1 MAMNEWFRSA
11 TTTDSNSMVAKVNV
25 GARRLLSVEELEAKI
40 EDVVGM
46 EFSDW
51 GGFGEL
57 QQNKKMLTSNQ
68 RFRVAAG
75 GGDMATVKN
84 RAEKTTTLIANTAE
98 MAAMRMMCGA
108 VIKDFD
114 TNGVMFRGI
123 DRNTTDPTKLK
134 NKIVELYDRFLGE
147 KLTTTSLD
155 VVDTYELLTASAK
168 ERRDR
173 GKGWATQ
180 DVNCPWEE
188 HRGWEKYDHDDPN
201 GMVYAWTDVVALLM
215 MDYKFIHE

>member
-1 MAMNEWFRSA
+1 
-11 TTTDSNSMVAKVNV
+11 
-25 GARRLLSVEELEAKI
+25 
-40 EDVVGM
+40 
-46 EFSDW
+46 
-51 GGFGEL
+51 
-57 QQNKKMLTSNQ
+57 
-68 RFRVAAG
+68 
-75 GGDMATVKN
+75 
-84 RAEKTTTLIANTAE
+84 
-98 MAAMRMMCGA
+98 
-108 VIKDFD
+108 
-114 TNGVMFRGI
+114 MFRGI

-147 KLTTTSLD
+147 KVTTTSLD

-188 HRGWEKYDHDDPN
+188 HEGWKKYDHDDPK

-215 MDYKFIHE
+215 LDYKFIHE